1 MVAAA
6 VGISCLIAGGICFF
20 LLSSMK
26 SVHQKKEADVY
37 LTEGGLHLT
46 EQYDQYTHTT
56 ETRTKIEKESSSES
70 GGGGSGRSGKF

>member
-1 MVAAA
+1 
-6 VGISCLIAGGICFF
+6 
-20 LLSSMK
+20 MK

-56 ETRTKIEKESSSES
+56 ETRTKIERKVAAKAEEEAVVAVENSEKETA
-70 GGGGSGRSGKF
+70 